1 LFFVYEKEY
10 TMTQEMHVSARWE
23 TGWRFEA
30 ETDSGFRVAL
40 DGQEP
45 HTAMGPMEMLLVAL
59 AGCTGVSV
67 ISVLQKMRQDVT
79 GYELRVNGV
88 RAETH
93 PKIFVEI
100 AVEHILTGHHVRQE
114 SVERA
119 IELAETRYCGVE
131 VMLSKAANITHSYRI
146 LEVEG

>member
-1 LFFVYEKEY
+1 
-10 TMTQEMHVSARWE
+10 MAQEMHVSARWE

-30 ETDSGFRVAL
+30 ETDSGFHVAL

-45 HTAMGPMEMLLVAL
+45 HMAMSPMEMLLVAL

-67 ISVLQKMRQDVT
+67 ISVLQKMHQDVT

-88 RAETH
+88 RAATH

-119 IELAETRYCGVE
+119 IELPETRHCGVE
-131 VMLSKAANITHSYRI
+131 VRRSKPAHITHHYCIPES
-146 LEVEG
+146 